1 MASKQ
6 EWDQKWNSLS
16 DEALQA
22 VALIRMVECANGTV
36 QYAFRGKD
44 KRALSVDQTREAMA
58 LSMGIIKTKTMPDG
72 TKLPEEI
79 HEVMDDM
86 RRLYIDGFKN
96 QNKEA
101 FEEFMLASVANVEAM
116 GKERLDSA
124 ESYVRENFTDV
135 FTESYITYGRYYL
148 DNLVA

>member
-1 MASKQ
+1 MATKQ
-6 EWDQKWNSLS
+6 EWDQRWTSLS

-22 VALIRMVECANGTV
+22 VALVRMVECANGTV
-36 QYAFRGKD
+36 QYAFRGND
-44 KRALSVDQTREAMA
+44 KGALSIEQTREAMA

-79 HEVMDDM
+79 HEVMNDM

-96 QNKEA
+96 QNEEA
-101 FEEFMLASVANVEAM
+101 FEEFMVASIANVKAM
-116 GKERLDSA
+116 GRARLDAA
-124 ESYVRENFTDV
+124 ERYVRENFTDV

>member
-1 MASKQ
+1 MATKQ
-6 EWDQKWNSLS
+6 EWDQRWSSLS
-16 DEALQA
+16 DEALKA
-22 VALIRMVECANGTV
+22 VALIRMVECANGTI
-36 QYAFRGKD
+36 QYAFRGND
-44 KRALSVDQTREAMA
+44 ERALSIEQTREAMA

-96 QNKEA
+96 QNEEA

-116 GKERLDSA
+116 GKKRLDSA
-124 ESYVRENFTDV
+124 ESYVRENFTNV

>member
-6 EWDQKWNSLS
+6 EWDQRWNSLS
-16 DEALQA
+16 DEGLLA

-36 QYAFRGKD
+36 QYAFRDKD
-44 KRALSVDQTREAMA
+44 ERALSTEQTREAMA
-58 LSMGIIKTKTMPDG
+58 LSMGIIKSKTMPDG
-72 TKLPEEI
+72 TKLPDEI

-101 FEEFMLASVANVEAM
+101 FDEFMVASVANVEAM
-116 GKERLDSA
+116 GRARLDIA
-124 ESYVRENFTDV
+124 ECYVRENFTDV